1 MSDKS
6 LEGLKINILGDSI
19 PYGALHLLYQ
29 DVLREKKYENNQ
41 NH

>member
-1 MSDKS
+1 MSAKS

-19 PYGALHLLYQ
+19 PYGTLHLLYQ

>member
-29 DVLREKKYENNQ
+29 EVMLKWPKAKLP
-41 NH
+41 

>member
-6 LEGLKINILGDSI
+6 LEGLKINILGDGI
-19 PYGALHLLYQ
+19 TYGTLHLLYQ